1 MKILVVTQYF
11 WPENFKIND
20 LCDGLIER
28 GHDVTVYTGLPNY
41 PEGKFH
47 VGYSFKGPYLETKGK
62 IKIIRSPLIPRG
74 KSKGLQLA
82 INFFSF
88 FFMASILAP
97 FLVRGKYD
105 KIFVYEPSPITVA
118 IPGIVLK
125 YLKRAPLLFWVT
137 DLWPESLEATGVVKN
152 KKILSCVAKLV
163 SWLYRNS
170 DKILITSKGF
180 APRVKALGGKDS
192 QIVYFPQWAEALYL
206 NRDSSNFSDPL
217 IPQSGFKIMFA
228 GNIGSSQDFETI
240 VKAALILREHQ
251 NIVFLILG
259 DGLMRK
265 WAQSEVEKNNLSKNF
280 IFLGRKPVEMMPAY
294 FKEADVMLMSLTNT
308 DLFSITVPSKLQSYL
323 ASAKPILASMNG
335 EGADIVRE
343 WKAGLACEASNPKLL
358 AETILNMSKLPSAEL
373 EEMGKNAFQCYQTE
387 FEREKLISLLEDEF
401 HSTSFSFRSSR
412 HRVATKR

>member
-28 GHDVTVYTGLPNY
+28 GHEVTVYTGLPNY
-41 PEGKFH
+41 PEGEFFK
-47 VGYSFKGPYLETKGK
+47 GYSFKGPYRETRGK

-74 KSKGLQLA
+74 KNKSLQLA
-82 INFFSF
+82 LNFFSF
-88 FFMASILAP
+88 FFMASLLAP

-118 IPGIVLK
+118 IPAIVLK
-125 YLKRAPLLFWVT
+125 YLKRAPMFFWVT

-152 KKILSCVAKLV
+152 KKILGWVARMV
-163 SWLYRNS
+163 RVLYRHS

-180 APRVKALGGKDS
+180 APRVKALGGLDF

-206 NRDSSNFSDPL
+206 KKPDSQFIDPL
-217 IPQSGFKIMFA
+217 IPELGFKIMFA

-240 VKAALILREHQ
+240 VKAALLLREHK

-265 WAQSEVEKNNLSKNF
+265 WAQAEVEKNNLTQNF
-280 IFLGRKPVEMMPAY
+280 IFLGRKPVEMMPEY
-294 FKEADVMLMSLTNT
+294 FQEADVMLMSLTDT
-308 DLFSITVPSKLQSYL
+308 ELFSITVPSKLQSYL
-323 ASAKPILASMNG
+323 ASGKPILASMNG
-335 EGADIVRE
+335 EGAEIVRE
-343 WKAGLACEASNPKLL
+343 WKAGLTCKASSPKLL
-358 AETILNMSKLPSAEL
+358 AETILSMSKLSRVEL
-373 EEMGKNAFQCYQTE
+373 EEMGKNASKCYQSE
-387 FEREKLISLLEDEF
+387 FEREKLISQLEHVF
-401 HSTSFSFRSSR
+401 ST
-412 HRVATKR
+412 VQY